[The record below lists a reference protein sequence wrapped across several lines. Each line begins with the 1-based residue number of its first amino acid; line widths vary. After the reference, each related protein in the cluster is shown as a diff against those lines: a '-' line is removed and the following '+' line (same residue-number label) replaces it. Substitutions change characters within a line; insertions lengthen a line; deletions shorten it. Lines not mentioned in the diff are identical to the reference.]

1 MRKRSTRNKKPAEEK
16 VAIYVRVST
25 HWQIDKDSLPMQRT
39 DLANYCNYVLNIN
52 NYEIFEDAG
61 YSAKNTDRPDFQKMM
76 RRIRSGEFSHL
87 LVWKIDRISRNLLD
101 FIDMYEEL
109 KRLGVAFVSR
119 NEQFDT
125 TTAMGEAM
133 LKIILVFAELER
145 NTTSERVSNVMIS
158 RAETGKWNGGRVPY
172 GYVSP
177 GKGQMPVVDSTEAAV
192 VKKIFNN
199 YESSRSTTFVAR
211 DLTDRGIL
219 TKSGNKW
226 SPQAV
231 TKILGNRWYIGCYV
245 YNKHNVQDG
254 FTLKDESEWV
264 IVENHHEPIISR
276 DQFDRVQVTLS
287 MNTKNKTRGAITRQ
301 CKNTHIFSCL
311 LECGQCGGNMAAT
324 IDKPRKDGTRPS
336 VYGCYS
342 RRTSSKCTNKYVS
355 DVYLLPFMLS
365 YVKAMMLLKKKAN
378 EITSVQMLS
387 NFIIAN
393 AGMTDAKA
401 IEGAEDTFNLLKSG
415 SVGVEYEL
423 GIGIDKDSDVTK
435 AAIEKLRSE
444 YNKNVRALKRLDA
457 FYLYDDDGIDNADFA
472 KKKHEL
478 EDEIKRQEAIL
489 AKYEDNSDDLNE
501 MDEEEFEE
509 KASYVIMAKM
519 LTGEFDADYDI
530 VCKTLNPMVLQRF
543 FKTIIDRI
551 GIVDGRVAWI
561 RFRNGITHKIMY

>member
-1 MRKRSTRNKKPAEEK
+1 
-16 VAIYVRVST
+16 
-25 HWQIDKDSLPMQRT
+25 
-39 DLANYCNYVLNIN
+39 
-52 NYEIFEDAG
+52 
-61 YSAKNTDRPDFQKMM
+61 
-76 RRIRSGEFSHL
+76 
-87 LVWKIDRISRNLLD
+87 
-101 FIDMYEEL
+101 
-109 KRLGVAFVSR
+109 
-119 NEQFDT
+119 
-125 TTAMGEAM
+125 
-133 LKIILVFAELER
+133 
-145 NTTSERVSNVMIS
+145 
-158 RAETGKWNGGRVPY
+158 
-172 GYVSP
+172 
-177 GKGQMPVVDSTEAAV
+177 
-192 VKKIFNN
+192 
-199 YESSRSTTFVAR
+199 
-211 DLTDRGIL
+211 
-219 TKSGNKW
+219 
-226 SPQAV
+226 
-231 TKILGNRWYIGCYV
+231 
-245 YNKHNVQDG
+245 
-254 FTLKDESEWV
+254 
-264 IVENHHEPIISR
+264 
-276 DQFDRVQVTLS
+276 
-287 MNTKNKTRGAITRQ
+287 
-301 CKNTHIFSCL
+301 
-311 LECGQCGGNMAAT
+311 
-324 IDKPRKDGTRPS
+324 
-336 VYGCYS
+336 
-342 RRTSSKCTNKYVS
+342 
-355 DVYLLPFMLS
+355 
-365 YVKAMMLLKKKAN
+365 
-378 EITSVQMLS
+378 MLS

-551 GIVDGRVAWI
+551 GIVDGRVTWI